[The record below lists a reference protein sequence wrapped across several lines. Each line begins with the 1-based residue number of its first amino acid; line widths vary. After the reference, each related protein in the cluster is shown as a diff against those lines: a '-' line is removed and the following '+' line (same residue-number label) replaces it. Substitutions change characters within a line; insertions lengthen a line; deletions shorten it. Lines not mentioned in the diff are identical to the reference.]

1 MRNPGDIIR
10 TAVLQAN
17 LNVNKNLGVLKM
29 GNRKDNFLIVLKNG
43 PKEESSE
50 WVIFKQ
56 SVKHTVDLVIENS
69 RADNKD
75 KHLVKA
81 VYRFETN
88 GKLTELELGL
98 KDGIISLLEK
108 DVTEGD
114 NSAES
119 KYSNW

>member
-1 MRNPGDIIR
+1 MRNPGEIIR

-88 GKLTELELGL
+88 GRLTELELGL

-114 NSAES
+114 NSAE
-119 KYSNW
+119 